1 MQIWKDIESYDL
13 LTLNCRP
20 LYDIVCI
27 AISQPVFELRYFP
40 TFTPNATPYTLSSQ
54 ESSYNLIKINRIT
67 LTCLNLRVLHC
78 AKSTNKSFTF
88 IDIH

>member
-1 MQIWKDIESYDL
+1 MQILKDKESYDL

-20 LYDIVCI
+20 LSGIVCI

-40 TFTPNATPYTLSSQ
+40 TFTPNATPYTLSLQ

-67 LTCLNLRVLHC
+67 LTCLNLRVIKNLK
-78 AKSTNKSFTF
+78 A
-88 IDIH
+88 